1 MNTKL
6 ILAACALCAGS
17 AFAQSHSV
25 TNPANPPGTSAAS
38 SAATEATPGQSGH
51 AKKEAKPNG
60 KHRPARK
67 AKAATNSKEHGA
79 EAQMQH
85 APSEQSTNETEKHA
99 FDKKP

>member
-1 MNTKL
+1 MNSKL

-38 SAATEATPGQSGH
+38 SAATEATPGQSGQ

-60 KHRPARK
+60 KHKPAKKVK
-67 AKAATNSKEHGA
+67 AKSKEQGA